1 MVRYLI
7 TAASVLALVSGV
19 ALAEPVEGTKTVTI
33 HHSPYG
39 KVVTKRFMNHRG
51 QMVTKRVIHNEF
63 SGSTVKRKTVT
74 EPGAG
79 GSVTKSV
86 TIER

>member
-19 ALAEPVEGTKTVTI
+19 ALAEPVEGTKSVTI
-33 HHSPYG
+33 HKTPYG
-39 KVVTKRFMNHRG
+39 KVVHKRYMNHRG
-51 QMVTKRVIHNEF
+51 QMVSKKIMRNGLT
-63 SGSTVKRKTVT
+63 GSSVKRKTVT

-79 GSVTKSV
+79 ESST

>member
-19 ALAEPVEGTKTVTI
+19 ALAEPVEGTKSVTI
-33 HHSPYG
+33 RHSPYG
-39 KVVTKRFMNHRG
+39 TVVHKRFMNHRG
-51 QMVTKRVIHNEF
+51 QMVSKKIIRNGL
-63 SGSTVKRKTVT
+63 SGSTMKRKTIT

-79 GSVTKSV
+79 GSVTTRTK
-86 TIER
+86 IEQ

>member
-33 HHSPYG
+33 HKTPYG
-39 KVVTKRFMNHRG
+39 KVVHKRFMNHRG
-51 QMVTKRVIHNEF
+51 QMVSKKIIRNGIT
-63 SGSTVKRKTVT
+63 GSTVKRTKTI

-79 GSVTKSV
+79 GSVTTRTK
-86 TIER
+86 IEQ